1 MGVPVVQQMTRVLFS
16 HGFSR
21 PAWSIRRRIT
31 LFPQQRLRTSRP
43 QHRLTRPLYIHRISC
58 RRQMH
63 HARCIRRRKCVA
75 FAHKQRGKQST
86 VASQVKN
93 SQADGAPRSLL
104 NNACKQLLHTQ
115 EQGSGTPL
123 RKETTLRNNRDNDSS
138 FAMPCKVLA
147 YPIRTVTHAYT
158 PPDTPAK
165 RGKLLTTV
173 AGRDLPAQ
181 QLQHSGHRESFVHC
195 NSAIMDSV
203 GQFNSSLSKRAGHQA
218 GHYWQRKLLHRTPT
232 THVYSSNQTVKL
244 GSQAEKQATPQ
255 MELQTGRTSSCANYH
270 PDSTTFKNA
279 TVTKTAIKQAS
290 AFNETSTEPVI
301 CIRAASKQGSPIIKT
316 VIKSGSTGTQ
326 PMVSLKHA
334 IK

>member
-1 MGVPVVQQMTRVLFS
+1 LTDPTLKAPLLNMGVPAVQQMTRMLFS
-16 HGFSR
+16 HGFSL

-31 LFPQQRLRTSRP
+31 LFPQQRLRISRP
-43 QHRLTRPLYIHRISC
+43 QNRLTRPLYIHRISC

-63 HARCIRRRKCVA
+63 HARCIRRRKCVT

-115 EQGSGTPL
+115 EQGSDTPL

-138 FAMPCKVLA
+138 FAIPCKVLA

-173 AGRDLPAQ
+173 AGIDLPAQ

-195 NSAIMDSV
+195 NSAIIDSV
-203 GQFNSSLSKRAGHQA
+203 GQFNSSLSKRAGHQT
-218 GHYWQRKLLHRTPT
+218 GHYWQRKLLHMTPT
-232 THVYSSNQTVKL
+232 MHV
-244 GSQAEKQATPQ
+244 
-255 MELQTGRTSSCANYH
+255 
-270 PDSTTFKNA
+270 
-279 TVTKTAIKQAS
+279 
-290 AFNETSTEPVI
+290 
-301 CIRAASKQGSPIIKT
+301 
-316 VIKSGSTGTQ
+316 
-326 PMVSLKHA
+326 
-334 IK
+334 